1 LLKPFISEVWIVRD
15 GRVEINYEFL
25 ITNYEINFEKVS
37 WMKSGNIIQEKSF
50 ALAIVAIKIVRKL
63 QTEKNEFVLS
73 NQLLKAATSVGANIE
88 ESIGGQSRKDFLAKI
103 SIAYKEAR
111 ETIYWIKL
119 LHGTDLLTKDE
130 FESIWKIA
138 DECCRIIGKIQTTL
152 KIKGV

>member
-1 LLKPFISEVWIVRD
+1 
-15 GRVEINYEFL
+15 
-25 ITNYEINFEKVS
+25 
-37 WMKSGNIIQEKSF
+37 M
-50 ALAIVAIKIVRKL
+50 
-63 QTEKNEFVLS
+63 
-73 NQLLKAATSVGANIE
+73 LKAATSVGANIE